1 MKLSVISKKLQESLK
16 PHLKAEGFKKKGAAW
31 GLVSEELGKVFNIQ
45 CSRFC
50 GRIFFNIGI
59 YFQTEGRVDF
69 PRDFE
74 CHLRL
79 RVEQLL
85 VTKEETRSFYSLSD
99 FESCSNSNE
108 VVEELTEIIIVKV
121 IPWFRNFNSIS
132 DVRNSSE
139 VVSTMYWNNGEEI
152 LNKAM

>member
-1 MKLSVISKKLQESLK
+1 MSVLIRDVLILISD
-16 PHLKAEGFKKKGAAW
+16 KAYWEAY
-31 GLVSEELGKVFNIQ
+31 KVVPLIIISYVVFSFQYYFNM
-45 CSRFC
+45 
-50 GRIFFNIGI
+50 GI
-59 YFQTEGRVDF
+59 YFQTEGRVNF
-69 PRDFE
+69 PRDFD

-85 VTKEETRSFYSLSD
+85 VSKEEIESFYSLSD

-108 VVEELTEIIIVKV
+108 RIEELTKIIIDKA
-121 IPWFRNFNSIS
+121 IPWFREFNSLS
-132 DVRNSSE
+132 DVKNSSE